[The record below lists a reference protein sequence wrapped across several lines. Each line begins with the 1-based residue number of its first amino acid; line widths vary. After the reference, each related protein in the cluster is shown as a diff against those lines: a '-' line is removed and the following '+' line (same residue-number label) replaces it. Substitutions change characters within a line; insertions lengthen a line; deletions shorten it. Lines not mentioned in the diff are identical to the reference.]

1 MASDLSHPVFELSN
15 DLVDEFAKLYPDSAT
30 YLGVHGHDD
39 RWPDL
44 SPEGVAATVDSLHD
58 MRRRFDE
65 LPGGGTHFDRLAV
78 SVATSAIEEGLAEFT
93 QDDHLRDLNSIASPI
108 QAFREVFDHMG
119 KASSVGWENII
130 ARLEALPGA
139 MDGYRT
145 SLAVGL
151 DRGMAVADR
160 QVRAAIAQCTA
171 HAGDDS
177 AFATLR
183 RTYAQAGVGAGLDA
197 QLDAAVDQAKAAYG
211 EMAIWLEGTYLPKA
225 AGRDAVGRER
235 YVRAAHRFLGTD
247 IDPEETYAWGWSEVA
262 GLRTRMKAAASEIKP
277 GAPLKEVLEILKTD
291 PTRQATDRDHFKSLM
306 QERTDEALD
315 RLAGTHFDVPEVIR
329 RCVVNLA
336 PVGGSLGAYY
346 VSPSEDFTRPGTVW
360 WSLEGDGPFPIY
372 DEVTTAY
379 HEGFPGHHLQNGI
392 QVSLADRL
400 SRLHRLW
407 TWKPGIGE
415 GWALYAERLMDEL
428 GFLDSPDYVFGMLS
442 AQMLRA
448 CRVVIDIGTH
458 LEFRLPDGQPFH
470 PGERWT
476 FDLAVEMLR
485 EYATLDAA
493 YARSE
498 ATRYFGWPGQ
508 AIAYKVG
515 ERAILET
522 RDRVEELRGATFDL
536 KVFHADLL
544 EIGPVAIDL
553 MRDLMTGTR

>member
-1 MASDLSHPVFELSN
+1 MSDLSHPIFSLSS
-15 DLVDEFAKLYPDSAT
+15 DLVDELCALHPSSST
-30 YLGVHGHDD
+30 YLGVPGHDH

-44 SPEGVAATVDSLHD
+44 SPDGEAAIVDRLHD
-58 MRRRFDE
+58 MQRRVAD
-65 LPGGGTHFDRLAV
+65 LPGGGTHFDRLAT
-78 SVATSAIEEGLAEFT
+78 SVASSAVDEELAEYAHEE
-93 QDDHLRDLNSIASPI
+93 HLRDLNSIASPI
-108 QAFREVFDHMG
+108 QAFREVFDHMS
-119 KASSVGWENII
+119 KDTTEAWNNII
-130 ARLEALPGA
+130 ARLEGLPDALG
-139 MDGYRT
+139 GYKA
-145 SLAVGL
+145 SLRLGL
-151 DRGMAVADR
+151 QRGMAVAER
-160 QVRAAIAQCTA
+160 QVRAAIDQCTA
-171 HAGDDS
+171 HAGADS
-177 AFATLR
+177 AFVTLAR
-183 RTYAQAGVGAGLDA
+183 VHTESGVGRDLNDSLDHA
-197 QLDAAVDQAKAAYG
+197 IVSARAAYG
-211 EMAIWLEGTYLPKA
+211 EMATWLESSYLLKA
-225 AGRDAVGRER
+225 VPRDAVGRER
-235 YVRAAHRFLGTD
+235 YVRAAHTFLGTD

-262 GLRTRMKAAASEIKP
+262 DLRERMTAAAAEIKP
-277 GAPLKEVLEILKTD
+277 GASIDEVLQLLRTD
-291 PTRQATDRDHFKSLM
+291 PGRLAKDRSEFTSLM

-315 RLAGTHFDVPEVIR
+315 RLAGTHFDVPEPIR

-336 PVGGSLGAYY
+336 PIGGPLGAYY

-360 WSLEGDGPFPIY
+360 WSLGGDGPFPIY

-407 TWKPGIGE
+407 IWKPGIGE

-458 LEFRLPDGQPFH
+458 LEFTIPRDQPFH
-470 PGERWT
+470 PGEPWNFGT
-476 FDLAVEMLR
+476 AVEMLR
-485 EYATLDAA
+485 DYATLNDA

-498 ATRYFGWPGQ
+498 VTRYFGWPGQ

-522 RDRVEELRGATFDL
+522 RDRVRELRGSTFDL

-544 EIGPVAIDL
+544 EVGPVAIDL
-553 MRDLMTGTR
+553 VQELMIGTR

>member
-1 MASDLSHPVFELSN
+1 MTSDLSHPVFDLSN
-15 DLVDEFAKLYPDSAT
+15 DLVDELAELYPSSAT
-30 YLGVHGHDD
+30 YIGVPGHDD

-44 SPEGVAATVDSLHD
+44 SPEGAAAAVDTLKGMQRRVA
-58 MRRRFDE
+58 E
-65 LPGGGTHFDRLAV
+65 LPRGGTHFDRLAV
-78 SVATSAIEEGLAEFT
+78 SVAASAIEEELAEFT
-93 QDDHLRDLNSIASPI
+93 HDDHLRDINSIASPI
-108 QAFREVFDHMG
+108 QGFREVFDHM
-119 KASSVGWENII
+119 AQDTAEGWENIA
-130 ARLEALPGA
+130 ARLGSLPEALRN
-139 MDGYRT
+139 YRK
-145 SLAVGL
+145 SLALGL
-151 DRGMAVADR
+151 ERDMAVAER
-160 QVRAAIAQCTA
+160 QVRAAAQQCAA
-171 HAGDDS
+171 HAGEGS
-177 AFATLR
+177 AFSALAQ
-183 RTYAQAGVGAGLDA
+183 TYAEAGVGTELAERLDSA
-197 QLDAAVDQAKAAYG
+197 IDSARSAYA
-211 EMAIWLEGTYLPKA
+211 EMASWLTETYLPNA
-225 AGRDAVGRER
+225 VSRDAVGRER
-235 YVRAAHRFLGTD
+235 YVRAAHLFLGTD

-262 GLRTRMKAAASEIKP
+262 NLRARMRAAADQIKP
-277 GAPLKEVLEILKTD
+277 GASIAEVLQVLKTD
-291 PTRQATDRDHFKSLM
+291 PSRLARDRDHFTALM

-315 RLAGTHFDVPEVIR
+315 RLAGTHFDVPEPIR

-336 PVGGSLGAYY
+336 PIGGPLGAYY

-360 WSLEGDGPFPIY
+360 WSLEGEGPFPLY

-379 HEGFPGHHLQNGI
+379 HEGFPGHHLQNGL

-400 SRLHRLW
+400 SRIHRLW

-458 LEFRLPDGQPFH
+458 LEFRIPEDQPFH
-470 PGERWT
+470 PGELWT

-485 EYATLDAA
+485 EYATLETA

-522 RDRVEELRGATFDL
+522 RDRVRELRADTFDL

-553 MRDLMTGTR
+553 MQDLMTGSR

>member
-1 MASDLSHPVFELSN
+1 MSSDLSHPVFDLSSR
-15 DLVDEFAKLYPDSAT
+15 LVDELVDLYPDAAT
-30 YLGVHGHDD
+30 YLGVPGHDD

-44 SPEGVAATVDSLHD
+44 SPEGCAAIVDRLND
-58 MRRRFDE
+58 MKRWVGD

-78 SVATSAIEEGLAEFT
+78 SVAGSAVEEELTLFDH
-93 QDDHLRDLNSIASPI
+93 DDHLRDLNSIASPI
-108 QAFREVFDHMG
+108 QGFREVFDHMP
-119 KASSVGWENII
+119 KDTKEGWENII
-130 ARLEALPGA
+130 ARLDRLPDA
-139 MDGYRT
+139 MSDYRS
-145 SLAVGL
+145 SLALGL
-151 DRGMAVADR
+151 ERGMGVAER
-160 QVRAAIAQCTA
+160 QVRAAAKQSSA
-171 HAGDDS
+171 HAGEGS
-177 AFATLR
+177 AFADLAAE
-183 RTYAQAGVGAGLDA
+183 YGSAGVGDELKESLDTA
-197 QLDAAVDQAKAAYG
+197 IGRARTAYG
-211 EMAIWLEGTYLPKA
+211 EMAEWLSDVYLPHSTP
-225 AGRDAVGRER
+225 RNAVGRER

-262 GLRTRMKAAASEIKP
+262 DLRARMEAAAAEIKP
-277 GAPLKEVLEILKTD
+277 GASLVEVLDILKTD
-291 PTRQATDRDHFKSLM
+291 PDRLAKDRNEFTRLM
-306 QERTDEALD
+306 QERTDEALE
-315 RLAGTHFDVPEVIR
+315 RLSGTHFDVPEPIR
-329 RCVVNLA
+329 TCVVNLA
-336 PVGGSLGAYY
+336 PLGGPLGAYY
-346 VSPSEDFTRPGTVW
+346 VSPSEDFARPGTVW
-360 WSLEGDGPFPIY
+360 WSLEGDGPFPLY

-407 TWKPGIGE
+407 VWKPGIGE
-415 GWALYAERLMDEL
+415 GWALYAERLMYEL

-458 LEFRLPDGQPFH
+458 LEFPIPEDQAFN
-470 PGERWT
+470 PGEPWSFR
-476 FDLAVEMLR
+476 LAVDMLR

-522 RDRVEELRGATFDL
+522 RDRVKELRGDTFDL

-553 MRDLMTGTR
+553 MQSLLTTPR